1 MDAFLGV
8 NVDGFESNE
17 NTKSE
22 MFTDITESL
31 SLFSDEKKKTI
42 WYRHILCNINLNCPE
57 SM

>member
-31 SLFSDEKKKTI
+31 SLFSDEKKTI